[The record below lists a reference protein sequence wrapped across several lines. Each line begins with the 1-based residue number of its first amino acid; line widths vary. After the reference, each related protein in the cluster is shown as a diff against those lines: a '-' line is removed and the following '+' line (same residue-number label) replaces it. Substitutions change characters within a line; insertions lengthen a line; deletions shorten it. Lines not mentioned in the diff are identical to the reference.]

1 MAACR
6 YGVGLVLSAALVIPV
21 SAAAQTSQVYRQS
34 PATAPS
40 DSADSSSGD
49 QSPLVATAS
58 GRPYM
63 PSFGS
68 LFGNLGADFRQLTTN
83 NAFLI
88 MSIGGGAALGA
99 HAFDRSVAVSAT
111 GSSASMNSMF
121 APGQLVG
128 GMFVQSGAAFAT
140 YVAGR
145 ATGSPRVA
153 QVGAELVRAQFV
165 AQGVTQT
172 IKFGSQRT
180 RPDGTPYSLP
190 SGHTASSFAT
200 ATVLQREFGWKVGIP
215 AYVGAAWVGASRI
228 NTQRHFLSDVVAG
241 ATVGILAG
249 HAVTV
254 GTGAT
259 RFSLGPMAVPG
270 GIGINVARLQK

>member
-6 YGVGLVLSAALVIPV
+6 YGVGLVLSAALVIPT
-21 SAAAQTSQVYRQS
+21 SATAQTPHVYRQS
-34 PATAPS
+34 PTAVPS
-40 DSADSSSGD
+40 ESADSGASE
-49 QSPLVATAS
+49 QSPLVATAPV
-58 GRPYM
+58 RPFT

-68 LFGNLGADFRQLTTN
+68 LFSGLGTDFRQLTTN

-88 MSIGGGAALGA
+88 MGIGGGAALGA
-99 HAFDRSVAVSAT
+99 HAFDRSMALSAS
-111 GSSASMNSMF
+111 GSSASTSRMF
-121 APGQLVG
+121 GPGQLVG
-128 GMFVQSGAAFAT
+128 SMFVQSGAAFAT

-145 ATGSPRVA
+145 AAGSPRLA

-172 IKFGSQRT
+172 IKFGSHRT
-180 RPDGTPYSLP
+180 RPDGTPFSFP

-228 NTQRHFLSDVVAG
+228 NSQRHFLSDVVAG

-254 GTGAT
+254 GSGGT

-270 GIGINVARLQK
+270 GIGIGVVRLKK